1 MDELLVEKRGAVTLI
16 TLNRPD
22 AHNSVTGDM
31 AAGLAEGIDAFA
43 ADDSAHVLVITGA
56 GDRSFCSGANLK
68 DIDALLRHPHT
79 ERAGPMGFAHLDPGK
94 PTIAAVNGYCFAGG
108 MELACWCDFRI
119 ASANAEF
126 GALNRRW
133 GVPFIDGGTQ
143 RFPRIMGQ
151 GNALWMVETGVRID
165 AARAL
170 SIGLVQEVV
179 PARGTGGVPPTT
191 AAGAAKGS
199 RLSDEELVSF
209 AVTLLGAGTETTTNL
224 IGVGTL
230 ALLQTPAELARLRA
244 DPGLIGAAVEE
255 LLRFESPVQMA
266 FVRVATEDTSI
277 GGEEIV
283 ENELVCGLIG
293 AANHDPAVFP
303 DPGELRID
311 RPAGER
317 AHMAFGQGVHY
328 CMGAALARAEG
339 EIALQSLL
347 VDHFPGLTL
356 AGPAPAWRSAF
367 TLRGVESLWVTTGT

>member
-31 AAGLAEGIDAFA
+31 AAGLAEAIDAFA

-68 DIDALLRHPHT
+68 DIDALLHHPHT

-151 GNALWMVETGVRID
+151 GNALWMIETGVRID
-165 AARAL
+165 AQRAL
-170 SIGLVQEVV
+170 AIGLAQEVV
-179 PARGTGGVPPTT
+179 
-191 AAGAAKGS
+191 
-199 RLSDEELVSF
+199 
-209 AVTLLGAGTETTTNL
+209 
-224 IGVGTL
+224 
-230 ALLQTPAELARLRA
+230 AE
-244 DPGLIGAAVEE
+244 
-255 LLRFESPVQMA
+255 
-266 FVRVATEDTSI
+266 
-277 GGEEIV
+277 
-283 ENELVCGLIG
+283 
-293 AANHDPAVFP
+293 
-303 DPGELRID
+303 
-311 RPAGER
+311 
-317 AHMAFGQGVHY
+317 
-328 CMGAALARAEG
+328 GAALDRALELADR
-339 EIALQSLL
+339 IAGYPQASIRA
-347 VDHFPGLTL
+347 DRAATL
-356 AGPAPAWRSAF
+356 ATWGLELDNGLYLESGLGRPTATDPDMIEGLRNFVTGNRPEAPRPA
-367 TLRGVESLWVTTGT
+367 